1 VEFLLEAREENMWER
16 LAGTWKAVAFPQRNV
31 VGSLA
36 EVEENDMREWRVDI
50 QKVAEILP
58 SSTAGFLLEVGVNDM

>member
-1 VEFLLEAREENMWER
+1 MEFLLEAREENMWER
-16 LAGTWKAVAFPQRNV
+16 LAGAVAFPQRNV

-36 EVEENDMREWRVDI
+36 EVEENNMREWRVDI

>member
-1 VEFLLEAREENMWER
+1 MEFLLEENMWEW
-16 LAGTWKAVAFPQRNV
+16 LAGTWKAAAFPQRNV

-50 QKVAEILP
+50 RKVAEILP